1 MGFKIISNVLFS
13 FKFSV
18 FALPS
23 LGCRPCN
30 REDKKFKEN
39 DKTFEIIRHVSTE
52 TSVIFS

>member
-39 DKTFEIIRHVSTE
+39 DETFEIIRHVSTE